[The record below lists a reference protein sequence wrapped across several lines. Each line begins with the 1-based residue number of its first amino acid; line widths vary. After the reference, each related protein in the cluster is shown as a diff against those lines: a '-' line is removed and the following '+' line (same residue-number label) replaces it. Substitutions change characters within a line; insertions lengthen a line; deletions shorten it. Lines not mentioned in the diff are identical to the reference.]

1 MIFSEILSLVWINIL
16 ENKAK
21 VLLTSLGIIV
31 GAATIIMVIGIGKG
45 GQQDVADQF
54 KNLNAGAIEISANNS
69 GGANRGGAGA
79 AGGAG
84 GAGGRMMSMP
94 QGRGSA
100 GGMGGMPF
108 PPAGM
113 PSGMM
118 PGGMMPMLE
127 STMNVYFTEDSI
139 EELALFVPDL
149 SSITMS
155 ISGKYSILG
164 GDLEEAASNTVAGV
178 LSNYKNVSNLEVL
191 IGEFFTDEDNAA
203 KNKVCVLGNTLA
215 LSMFNNELEAYD
227 SIVNID
233 GRSYTVV
240 GVLKE
245 MGSMASGI
253 SPDNTAYIPY
263 NTSTK
268 YIFGTKAAPQI
279 TAVASDVTKVPE
291 IKTNIETV
299 LKKIYPGGSFTIND
313 AGSKMEAASQS
324 ANTLS
329 MLLIAVASIVFI
341 VGGIGIMNVLFVSV
355 KERTREIGILKA
367 LGCSKTDILL
377 EFLIEAAV
385 IGVFGGV
392 VGVITGFALMPV
404 LGRFM
409 TVIPTTQSAILALT
423 FAVFTATVFGFYPA
437 LKASQLIPIEALNQE

>member
-1 MIFSEILSLVWINIL
+1 MIFSEILSLVWINIF
-16 ENKAK
+16 ENKVK

-31 GAATIIMVIGIGKG
+31 GAAPIIMVIAIGKG

-54 KNLNAGAIEISANNS
+54 KNLNASAIEISANNS
-69 GGANRGGAGA
+69 GGANRGSAGAGA
-79 AGGAG
+79 TN
-84 GAGGRMMSMP
+84 RMMSMP
-94 QGRGSA
+94 QGRGNI
-100 GGMGGMPF
+100 GGMGGRVF
-108 PPAGM
+108 PSAGM
-113 PSGMM
+113 PSGMMPGGMM

-127 STMNVYFTEDSI
+127 STMNVYFTEDSL
-139 EELALFVPDL
+139 EELGLFVPDL

-155 ISGKYSILG
+155 ISGKYSIMG

-178 LSNYKNVSNLEVL
+178 LSNYQKVSNLEVL
-191 IGEFFTDEDNAA
+191 IGEFFTDEDNTA

-215 LSMFNNELEAYD
+215 ISMFSNELEAYD

-233 GRSYTVV
+233 GRSYTVI

-279 TAVASDVTKVPE
+279 TAVASDVTKVAE

-299 LKKIYPGGSFTIND
+299 LKKIYPGGSFTITD
-313 AGSKMEAASQS
+313 AGSKMEAASKS

-385 IGVFGGV
+385 IGIFGGV
-392 VGVITGFALMPV
+392 VGVITGIALMPV
-404 LGRFM
+404 MARFM
-409 TVIPTTQSAILALT
+409 TVIPTTQSAVLALT
-423 FAVFTATVFGFYPA
+423 FAVFTSTVFGFYPA
-437 LKASQLIPIEALNQE
+437 FKASQLVPIEALNQE